1 MLRLLAIIVLTV
13 VVVLAI
19 RAMLASPSRK
29 EEVEPGAMD
38 MVEDPNCHTYIPK
51 AEAVR
56 KEIQDKEHFFCGEK
70 CAEEY
75 QTASRR
81 GN

>member
-1 MLRLLAIIVLTV
+1 MFRLAAIAILTV

-19 RAMLASPSRK
+19 RAMLKSPSK
-29 EEVEPGAMD
+29 EVAADPNATD

-56 KEIQDKEHFFCGEK
+56 KEIQGKELFFCSEK

-75 QTASRR
+75 CSPQ
-81 GN
+81 GQ

>member
-1 MLRLLAIIVLTV
+1 MFRLVAIIVLTV
-13 VVVLAI
+13 VVVFVV

-29 EEVEPGAMD
+29 EKADTGSTD

-56 KEIQDKEHFFCGEK
+56 RVIQGKELFFCSEK
-70 CAEEY
+70 CAEEFH
-75 QTASRR
+75 R
-81 GN
+81 